1 MSIEKTAEAL
11 RNRGYTV
18 TCFETKE
25 EAADYLVSL
34 FENEIIGIGGSRTIG
49 SLHVYDRL
57 KEKNKLWYNQ
67 TEPVMARD
75 MFREYTAYLCSVNGL
90 SETGEMVN
98 IDGLG
103 NRLASTLYGPKKV
116 VFVVG
121 KNKITPDLSSA
132 IERARQIAAPLN
144 AKRLKKNTP
153 CAVTGK
159 CIDCKSPD
167 RICGA
172 MVIYMTPLNGFET
185 PQEVILVNE
194 DLGL

>member
-1 MSIEKTAEAL
+1 VSIEKTAEAL
-11 RNRGYTV
+11 RKRGYTV
-18 TCFETKE
+18 TVFETKE
-25 EAADYLVSL
+25 EAADHLVSL
-34 FENEIIGIGGSRTIG
+34 FDGEVIGIGGSRTIG
-49 SLHVYDRL
+49 SLKVYDRL
-57 KEKNKLWYNQ
+57 KEKNTLWYNQ

-75 MFREYTAYLCSVNGL
+75 MFREYTAYLSSVNGV
-90 SETGEMVN
+90 SEAGEMVN

-121 KNKITPDLSSA
+121 RNKITPDLSSA

-159 CIDCKSPD
+159 CMDCKSPE
-167 RICGA
+167 RICGS
-172 MVIYMTPLNGFET
+172 MVIYMKPMNGFKEPT
-185 PQEVILVNE
+185 EVILINE

>member
-1 MSIEKTAEAL
+1 MSIEKTAAAL
-11 RNRGYTV
+11 KDRGYKV
-18 TCFETKE
+18 ACFETKE

-34 FENEIIGIGGSRTIG
+34 FDGEIIGIGGSRTIG
-49 SLHVYDRL
+49 SLNVYDRL

-75 MFREYTAYLCSVNGL
+75 MFKEYTAYLCSVNGL

-103 NRLASTLYGPKKV
+103 NRLSASLYGPKRV

-132 IERARQIAAPLN
+132 IERAQKIAAPLN

-159 CIDCKSPD
+159 CHDCKSPE
-167 RICGA
+167 RICRA
-172 MVIYMTPLNGFET
+172 AVIYMKPLNGFESM
-185 PQEVILVNE
+185 EVILVNE